1 MNWAISKAKGY
12 LEDHAKSSGPSRS
25 VFSQYNQKQLMF
37 SQKDRL
43 SKALFDLRNN
53 FNQ

>member
-12 LEDHAKSSGPSRS
+12 LEDHAKSSSPSRC
-25 VFSQYNQKQLMF
+25 VFSQYNQKHLMF
-37 SQKDRL
+37 SQGRL

-53 FNQ
+53 FNR